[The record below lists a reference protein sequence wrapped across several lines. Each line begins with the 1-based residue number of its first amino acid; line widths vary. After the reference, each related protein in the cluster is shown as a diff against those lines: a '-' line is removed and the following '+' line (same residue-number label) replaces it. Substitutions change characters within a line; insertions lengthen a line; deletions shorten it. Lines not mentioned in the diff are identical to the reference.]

1 LISYT
6 DGLQI
11 DVIKITNGTFPAARA
26 EYRDDFKKGQPY
38 AVMTIRVTN
47 GSGKTVDLVGIAT
60 VTYGPD
66 GQEAK
71 TTSMIKTSPRA
82 WGANR
87 SLGHRSFGSSRL
99 RSDVRRAA
107 AICEG

>member
-1 LISYT
+1 MISYT

-11 DVIKITNGTFPAARA
+11 DVIKITNATLPAARA
-26 EYRDDFKKGQPY
+26 EYRDDIKKGQPY

-47 GSGKTVDLVGIAT
+47 GSGKTVDLVGTAT

-71 TTSMIKTSPRA
+71 TSYVDDQDIAEGLGSESFARPTDPSDPR
-82 WGANR
+82 G
-87 SLGHRSFGSSRL
+87 
-99 RSDVRRAA
+99 
-107 AICEG
+107 